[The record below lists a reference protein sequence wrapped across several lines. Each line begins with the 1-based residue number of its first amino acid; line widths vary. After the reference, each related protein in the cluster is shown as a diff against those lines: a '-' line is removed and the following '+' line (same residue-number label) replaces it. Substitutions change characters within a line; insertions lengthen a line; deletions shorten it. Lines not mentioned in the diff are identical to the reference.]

1 MINEEQFISLAARK
15 LAGQATTAEL
25 QELEDLLLAHE
36 HLKARFL
43 LLQQYFTDAS
53 VQSAADTEQALE
65 RTLMKIRAGKEE
77 QPVMTVHRKR
87 WKWMA
92 AAAVLAGV
100 AVTALL
106 LWPRYRAENTLAQL
120 APPDTAQWLTRQNG
134 KATRAVVELADG
146 SKVWLNADSKMT
158 YPPVFGKS
166 SREVFLS
173 GEAFFNVTGSPDRP
187 FIIHLAQ
194 GTVKVLG
201 TSFNV
206 RAYGNEAVQ
215 TSVTSGKVAFIPK
228 YTNNQQPD
236 TFLIT
241 PDKKVIYHQQKGAV
255 ETTETVSADDKAW
268 TEGRLVFKD
277 VTLEEI
283 CQELERTFGKK
294 IKIESAAAKEFRLTG
309 SFSNNNLQ
317 EIMYYLARSKAFKY
331 TLTDSLLVISE

>member
-1 MINEEQFISLAARK
+1 MINEEQFISLVARK
-15 LAGQATTAEL
+15 LAGQATSAEL
-25 QELEDLLLAHE
+25 QELDDLLQANDILR
-36 HLKARFL
+36 ARFL

-53 VQSAADTEQALE
+53 VYSAADTEQALE

-77 QPVMTVHRKR
+77 QAVTVVHRKR

-92 AAAVLAGV
+92 AAAVIAGIV
-100 AVTALL
+100 ITALL
-106 LWPRYRAENTLAQL
+106 LWPRYRAESTLAQL
-120 APPDTAQWLTRQNG
+120 ALPDTALWLTRQNG

-187 FIIHLAQ
+187 FIVHLTQ

-206 RAYGNEAVQ
+206 RAYGDEAVQ

-228 YTNNQQPD
+228 YTGNQTPD

-241 PDKKVIYHQQKGAV
+241 PDKKVIYDHTKGQI
-255 ETTETVSADDKAW
+255 ETAATVGADDKAW

-277 VTLEEI
+277 QPLEEI

-294 IKIESAAAKEFRLTG
+294 VKFKSEAAKEFRLTG